1 MRLIGIS
8 AQRTFPTAFPRLTP
22 RPRGQTDPPSIVLP
36 SELSVHKNLNSNNN
50 GAKLP
55 FFLEL
60 ANLHRNASL
69 SSLKLSISG
78 GNFTGPLERLDEI
91 LWRLP
96 LTSQLQIFIDRSK
109 EENFTAYHFHW
120 FGVGTSLDREVCLH
134 IAHNNATWFSSIVES
149 GSTGKGDWPMSRL
162 RAISRGTGLVTG
174 GATFGPTLEPL
185 FLSSD
190 GFALLLKHKSPWFI
204 RRDPSTSTADPLL
217 CLAIDAN
224 SAPYSRHHSLDY
236 MSLEFSIIASSSLL
250 QAHQGLLKAGLL
262 LKPTSIPA
270 EGLFTAPVW
279 SVVENNVAQKIVNQT
294 SVVTFAEQ
302 LKKYNLSASQIE
314 ISSWEKHLGDGT
326 FDEVRFPNPAK
337 MVEDLHKLGFKTS
350 LLVTPFADSQSAEY
364 SKSLPY
370 LTKSASSS
378 DSFKFDGGEVAN
390 FGADHLFAN
399 KTVQELPNLITSEYV
414 KTCHLL
420 GNSCDQF
427 RAGFGT
433 QALPLFL
440 QLTVEPTAEGLK
452 AVIPTAL
459 SLSIGGYP
467 FLVAQ
472 MSAKNLSHSTASEEL
487 YIRLLQATT
496 FFPAMSII
504 SSMPAS
510 AHFANQTSS
519 NLVNLTRKFIN
530 LHAEHAPTLVALA
543 RRTVQSGEPI
553 VRPLWYG
560 ASFSTNSN
568 AELINVNDQFMIGE
582 DILVAPVV
590 EVGQRS
596 RTVHFPPGSS
606 SSSSWIDQHGKSYN
620 GGTKAVVQA
629 PLEEL
634 PYFTRRQLHLLYD
647 PVLTTHALKN
657 SVSSYLLVIVSFGLM
672 TLYSIYLDYMVF
684 FRAVQWGPLFEE
696 AALFHTGVPLLFN
709 WRRPLASVKR
719 VFRQAASLKRSPLA
733 QENFSWGG
741 FSGGPSKF
749 FDRQTIGRGVAL
761 YQVLNVF
768 FSGVLFFFA
777 EIIIVMFFFVLRNVL
792 EVLDRSSWSWRS
804 QWILALAALDQLIT
818 CYIAWNSARISI
830 AGVEAFLCAYYA
842 TSRQVALLSGDQER
856 LLTTVRKIKENAA
869 SGSIL
874 GGSGPEV
881 LNHQFSG
888 GSSRMIVVDCFY
900 ASLALHRRQHR
911 RLVVFAEALNSGLI
925 SPVLV
930 ATFLLNCLVN
940 AAVLASFLYASL
952 STNDVIANLT
962 ILWFQVVNIG
972 SVCTLC
978 VRYSKALYRRLTP
991 LSLQALNLSGP
1002 GQAVFSVIMR
1012 KSPKLRHFRRH

>member
-1 MRLIGIS
+1 
-8 AQRTFPTAFPRLTP
+8 
-22 RPRGQTDPPSIVLP
+22 
-36 SELSVHKNLNSNNN
+36 
-50 GAKLP
+50 
-55 FFLEL
+55 
-60 ANLHRNASL
+60 
-69 SSLKLSISG
+69 
-78 GNFTGPLERLDEI
+78 
-91 LWRLP
+91 
-96 LTSQLQIFIDRSK
+96 
-109 EENFTAYHFHW
+109 
-120 FGVGTSLDREVCLH
+120 
-134 IAHNNATWFSSIVES
+134 
-149 GSTGKGDWPMSRL
+149 MSRL

-378 DSFKFDGGEVAN
+378 GTKEAKVKSGRYGVVDFSNASSVNWFTGRLKTLQSKTKIDSFKFDGGEVAN

-504 SSMPAS
+504 SSMPALS
-510 AHFANQTSS
+510 PFLTNQTSS
-519 NLVNLTRKFIN
+519 NLVNITRKYIN

-634 PYFTRRQLHLLYD
+634 PYFTRRQL
-647 PVLTTHALKN
+647 
-657 SVSSYLLVIVSFGLM
+657 
-672 TLYSIYLDYMVF
+672 
-684 FRAVQWGPLFEE
+684 
-696 AALFHTGVPLLFN
+696 
-709 WRRPLASVKR
+709 
-719 VFRQAASLKRSPLA
+719 
-733 QENFSWGG
+733 
-741 FSGGPSKF
+741 
-749 FDRQTIGRGVAL
+749 
-761 YQVLNVF
+761 
-768 FSGVLFFFA
+768 
-777 EIIIVMFFFVLRNVL
+777 
-792 EVLDRSSWSWRS
+792 
-804 QWILALAALDQLIT
+804 
-818 CYIAWNSARISI
+818 
-830 AGVEAFLCAYYA
+830 
-842 TSRQVALLSGDQER
+842 
-856 LLTTVRKIKENAA
+856 
-869 SGSIL
+869 
-874 GGSGPEV
+874 
-881 LNHQFSG
+881 
-888 GSSRMIVVDCFY
+888 
-900 ASLALHRRQHR
+900 
-911 RLVVFAEALNSGLI
+911 
-925 SPVLV
+925 
-930 ATFLLNCLVN
+930 
-940 AAVLASFLYASL
+940 
-952 STNDVIANLT
+952 
-962 ILWFQVVNIG
+962 
-972 SVCTLC
+972 
-978 VRYSKALYRRLTP
+978 
-991 LSLQALNLSGP
+991 
-1002 GQAVFSVIMR
+1002 
-1012 KSPKLRHFRRH
+1012 